1 MSFIKKPFKKFK
13 EGAVKETDQYI
24 DLGDMTFEDVPTT
37 LGTGV
42 KSMVKVAE
50 VYRYEDINEL
60 TAHIYNGNILIVDY
74 NSIANDELALKRI
87 TNELKSVARDTGG
100 DVAGIG
106 KGILI
111 ATPGGVKVDRHKLR
125 GSY

>member
-1 MSFIKKPFKKFK
+1 MSFIKKPFKRFK
-13 EGAVKETDQYI
+13 EGATKEADQYI
-24 DLGDMTFEDVPTT
+24 DLGDMTFEDVPST
-37 LGTGV
+37 LGSGV

-50 VYRYEDINEL
+50 VYRYEDISEL
-60 TAHIYNGNILIVDY
+60 TSHVYNGNILVVDY

-106 KGILI
+106 KGFLV

>member
-13 EGAVKETDQYI
+13 EAAVKETDQYI
-24 DLGDMTFEDVPTT
+24 DLGDMTFEDIPTT

-42 KSMVKVAE
+42 KGMVKVAE
-50 VYRYEDINEL
+50 VYRYEDINQL
-60 TAHIYNGNILIVDY
+60 TSHVYNGNILIVDY
-74 NSIANDELALKRI
+74 GSIANDELALKRI

-106 KGILI
+106 KNLLI
-111 ATPGGVKVDRHKLR
+111 ATPGGIKVDRQKVR